1 MAGRRSARS
10 LPNDAEA
17 AQLSLLKTAEECFER
32 YGVRRVTMDEIA
44 AAAGVSRPTLYRY
57 FGDRD
62 SLIKSI
68 VDHRAG
74 KLVSKVHRLLD
85 EQATLADKLIAGTL
99 FLVDIGR
106 NDQFIRELLRSDSD
120 HFTNEL
126 MIEQGTATAFADA
139 VWSPTLHKAASDGL
153 LPEDFDERMAYRWL
167 TSINF
172 MLIGWQDYDDQP
184 LSYKQEMLR
193 RFLAPAFLRAGA

>member
-10 LPNDAEA
+10 LPGDAQA
-17 AQLSLLKTAEECFER
+17 AQLSLLETAEECFER

-44 AAAGVSRPTLYRY
+44 ATAGVSRPTLYRY

-62 SLIKSI
+62 SLIKAI
-68 VDHRAG
+68 VEHRAG
-74 KLVSKVHRLLD
+74 KLVGRFHRLLEEHD
-85 EQATLADKLIAGTL
+85 NLADKLVAGML

-106 NDQFIRELLRSDSD
+106 KDQFIQELLRSDSD

-126 MIEQGTATAFADA
+126 MIDHGTATAFAKA
-139 VWSPTLHKAASDGL
+139 AWSPAIEAAAEAGQ
-153 LPEDFDERMAYRWL
+153 LPEDFDQRMAYRWL

-172 MLIGWQDYDDQP
+172 MLIGWRDYDDHP
-184 LSYKQEMLR
+184 PTYKQDILR
-193 RFLAPAFLRAGA
+193 RFLTPAFLHP

>member
-17 AQLSLLKTAEECFER
+17 AALTLLQTAEECFER

-44 AAAGVSRPTLYRY
+44 ATAGVSRPTLYRY

-62 SLIKSI
+62 SLIKAI
-68 VDHRAG
+68 VAHRAG
-74 KLVSKVHRLLD
+74 KLVGKVHRVLD
-85 EQATLADKLIAGTL
+85 QQPTLEDKLVAGIL

-106 NDQFIRELLRSDSD
+106 KDQFIHELLRSDSD

-126 MIEQGTATAFADA
+126 MIEQGTATAFAEA
-139 VWSPTLHKAASDGL
+139 AWSPTLDAAEAVGQLPDG
-153 LPEDFDERMAYRWL
+153 FDRRMAYRWL
-167 TSINF
+167 TSVNF

-184 LSYKQEMLR
+184 MSYRREMLR
-193 RFLAPAFLRAGA
+193 RFLAPAFLR

>member
-1 MAGRRSARS
+1 MAGRRTARS

-17 AQLSLLKTAEECFER
+17 AQMSLLKTAEECFER

-68 VDHRAG
+68 VEHRAG

-85 EQATLADKLIAGTL
+85 EQETLADKLVTGIL

-126 MIEQGTATAFADA
+126 MIEQGTATAFAEA
-139 VWSPTLHKAASDGL
+139 AWSPTLKAAAGAGL
-153 LPEDFDERMAYRWL
+153 LPDDFDDRMAYRWL

-172 MLIGWQDYDDQP
+172 MLIGWQDYDAQP
-184 LSYKQEMLR
+184 LRYKQEMLR
-193 RFLAPAFLRAGA
+193 RFLTPAFLKSH

>member
-1 MAGRRSARS
+1 LAGRRSARS

-17 AQLSLLKTAEECFER
+17 AQLTLLKTAEECFER

-44 AAAGVSRPTLYRY
+44 ATAGVSRPTLYRY

-62 SLIKSI
+62 SLIKAI

-74 KLVSKVHRLLD
+74 KLVSKVHRLL
-85 EQATLADKLIAGTL
+85 EAQATLADKLVTGVL
-99 FLVDIGR
+99 FLTDIGR
-106 NDQFIRELLRSDSD
+106 KDQFIHELLRSDSD

-126 MIEQGTATAFADA
+126 MIAQGTATAFAVA
-139 VWSPTLHKAASDGL
+139 AWGPTLKEAAGAGQ
-153 LPEDFDERMAYRWL
+153 LPDDFDEQMAYRWL

-184 LSYKQEMLR
+184 VSYRREILE
-193 RFLAPAFLRAGA
+193 RFLTPAFLR